1 MMLGCLAGR
10 EENEMKKIPVV
21 LLAAITLAVTGLA
34 EAAPKKRTRNADRI
48 GPYGMG
54 AVGQSHWTGDQ
65 SGAEAFVLEQ
75 FTDNDVPAE
84 DVSIKTEENDLGYNF
99 TVGYRFKRY
108 FAAEIGL
115 AQYGSVA
122 STGRADVDTSQG
134 IVPVSVKLAFSAGGP
149 LISAI
154 GIVPVNDTFEL
165 FGRVGYLFTS
175 SEREIVQRV
184 DGQASGFG
192 NAKGDSQ
199 DLVLGVGAAYNVN
212 QMYAMRLEY
221 QKLTL
226 GESENTG
233 EEDVNVISLGL
244 VVRF

>member
-1 MMLGCLAGR
+1 
-10 EENEMKKIPVV
+10 MKKIPVI
-21 LLAAITLAVTGLA
+21 LLAAVTLAVTGLA

-54 AVGQSHWTGDQ
+54 AVGQSNWTSDQ
-65 SGAEAFVLEQ
+65 SEAEDFVLSQ
-75 FTDNDVPAE
+75 FTDNEVPAE

-99 TVGYRFKRY
+99 TFGYRFTRY
-108 FAAEIGL
+108 VAAEIGL
-115 AQYGSVA
+115 AQYGSVT
-122 STGRADVDTSQG
+122 STGRADVDTGQG
-134 IVPVSVKLAFSAGGP
+134 IVPVSIKVAFSAGGP

-154 GIVPVNDTFEL
+154 GIVPVNDKFEF

-175 SEREIVQRV
+175 SEREITQRV
-184 DGQASGFG
+184 DGQTGGFG
-192 NAKGDSQ
+192 SIKGDSQ
-199 DLVLGVGAAYNVN
+199 DLVLGAGAAYNVN

-221 QKLTL
+221 QKLKL
-226 GESENTG
+226 GESGNTG